1 MVSMAL
7 LHLPLSSSFSFHG
20 AGLPLAL
27 LHLPLSS
34 SFSFHGAGLP
44 STNYKPSFTMLKY
57 VVIERGMCIKASIQS
72 GDVIVRQCA
81 NYSPPLWKDDFI
93 QSLHSKFKGEVYRR
107 RFSQLKGQVQMLL
120 KEERD
125 SLEQLELIDALQKL
139 GISYHFESE
148 IKKILERI
156 SNKFL
161 KKDKEK
167 NSFYATSLQFR
178 LLRQHQF
185 DISEGVFNAFKDE
198 MGNFKTCFCEDI
210 NGMLSLYE
218 ASFLSTKGET
228 VLEEA
233 KCFAVK
239 YLNEFIK
246 SSKDELKVE
255 IVEHALKL
263 PLHWRIERLE
273 ARWSIDIYE
282 RIGTLY
288 PILLEIA
295 KLDFNMVQSIYQ
307 EDLKYASSWWRDTEL
322 GEKMSFARDQLMEN
336 FYWTVGIGFEPELSY
351 FRRMGTKIVALITMI
366 DDVYDVYGT
375 LDELKLFTNAI
386 ERWDIGAMDQL
397 PEYLKQCFL
406 TLYNSINEIAHEALI
421 HHGVDVMQYLKKVWA
436 DLCKSYLIESN
447 WYHSGYKPT
456 FEEYMN
462 NAWIS
467 VAGPIMLVHS
477 YIFVSSQISKQELER
492 LTKYED
498 TIRWSSTIMRLANDL
513 LTPVPDEQNIGDVPK
528 SIQCYMNET
537 GSSEKNARVYIK
549 HMVDELWKKLNE
561 HDDEKLVSS
570 QPFVK
575 MSKNLARI
583 SQCMYQYGDGD
594 MLDYN
599 KTNESVV
606 SLLVTPI
613 IIH

>member
-1 MVSMAL
+1 
-7 LHLPLSSSFSFHG
+7 
-20 AGLPLAL
+20 
-27 LHLPLSS
+27 
-34 SFSFHGAGLP
+34 
-44 STNYKPSFTMLKY
+44 
-57 VVIERGMCIKASIQS
+57 MCIKASIQTQS

-81 NYSPPLWKDDFI
+81 NYNPPLWKDDFI
-93 QSLHSKFKGEVYRR
+93 QSLHNEFRGETYRR
-107 RFSQLKGQVQMLL
+107 RFSQLKEQVQTLL
-120 KEERD
+120 KEESD

-148 IKKILERI
+148 IKNILQRI
-156 SNKFL
+156 SNKSL
-161 KKDKEK
+161 KEDRKK
-167 NSFYATSLQFR
+167 NSLYATSLEFR

-185 DISEGVFNAFKDE
+185 DIYEGVFNAFKDE
-198 MGNFKTCFCEDI
+198 MGNLKTCSYEDI
-210 NGMLSLYE
+210 NEMLSLYE

-228 VLEEA
+228 ILEEA

-255 IVEHALKL
+255 MVEHALKL

-282 RIGTLY
+282 RIGTLN

-351 FRRMGTKIVALITMI
+351 FRRMGTKIVTLITMI

-375 LDELKLFTNAI
+375 LDELKLFTTAI
-386 ERWDIGAMDQL
+386 QRWDIGAMDQL
-397 PEYLKQCFL
+397 PEYLKQCFF
-406 TLYNSINEIAHEALI
+406 TLYNSINEIAYEALI
-421 HHGVDVMQYLKKVWA
+421 NHGVDVMQYLKKVWG

-447 WYHSGYKPT
+447 WHHSGYKPT
-456 FEEYMN
+456 LEEYMN

-467 VAGPIMLVHS
+467 VAGPLMLVHS
-477 YIFVSSQISKQELER
+477 YIFVSAQISKHELER

-513 LTPVPDEQNIGDVPK
+513 LTPLDEQNIGDVPK

-537 GSSEKNARVYIK
+537 GTSEKNARVYIK

-561 HDDEKLVSS
+561 YDDEKLVSS

-575 MSKNLARI
+575 MPKNLARI
-583 SQCMYQYGDGD
+583 SQCMYQYGEGD
-594 MLDYN
+594 TLDHN
-599 KTNESVV
+599 KTKESVV

-613 IIH
+613 IIHSYN

>member
-1 MVSMAL
+1 MSLVYFRLPISKLSISCRVFNKAVTVIGKVSNNYNVRRYAN
-7 LHLPLSSSFSFHG
+7 HQPLF
-20 AGLPLAL
+20 A
-27 LHLPLSS
+27 
-34 SFSFHGAGLP
+34 
-44 STNYKPSFTMLKY
+44 MLKSNG
-57 VVIERGMCIKASIQS
+57 VGDGMCLKASTQS
-72 GDVIVRQCA
+72 DDNVVVRQSA
-81 NYSPPLWKDDFI
+81 NYQSPLWKDDFI
-93 QSLHSKFKGEVYRR
+93 QSLHNEFGGKTYRKRFNQLKGEV
-107 RFSQLKGQVQMLL
+107 KTLL
-120 KEERD
+120 RERRD
-125 SLEQLELIDALQKL
+125 SLEQLELIDVLQRL
-139 GISYHFESE
+139 GISYHFKSE
-148 IKKILERI
+148 IKDILQRI
-156 SNKFL
+156 SNKFYEEDENE
-161 KKDKEK
+161 KK
-167 NSFYATSLQFR
+167 NTLYATSLEFR

-185 DISEGVFNAFKDE
+185 HISEDVFNAFKDE
-198 MGNFKTCFCEDI
+198 MGNFKTCFYDDI

-218 ASFLSTKGET
+218 ASFLSTKRET

-233 KCFAVK
+233 KCFTVK

-282 RIGTLY
+282 RVGTLN

-295 KLDFNMVQSIYQ
+295 KLDFNMVQSFYQ
-307 EDLKYASSWWRDTEL
+307 EDLKYASSWWRNTEL
-322 GEKMSFARDQLMEN
+322 GQKLSFARDQLMEN
-336 FYWTVGIGFEPELSY
+336 FFWTLGIGFEPESTY
-351 FRRMGTKIVALITMI
+351 FRRMGTKIVSLITMI

-375 LDELKLFTNAI
+375 LDELKLFTDAI
-386 ERWDIGAMDQL
+386 ERWDMAAMDQL
-397 PEYLKQCFL
+397 PEYLKPCFF
-406 TLYNSINEIAHEALI
+406 TLYNSINEIAYEALI
-421 HHGVDVMQYLKKVWA
+421 NHGVDVMQYLKKVWA

-477 YIFVSSQISKQELER
+477 YIFVASQISKQELER

-513 LTPVPDEQNIGDVPK
+513 LTPLDKQNIGDVPK

-537 GSSEKNARVYIK
+537 GGSEKEAREYVR
-549 HMVDELWKKLNE
+549 HLVDELWKKLNDE
-561 HDDEKLVSS
+561 YDDEKRVST
-570 QPFVK
+570 QAIIGG

-583 SQCMYQYGDGD
+583 SQYMYQYGDGRFID
-594 MLDYN
+594 HN
-599 KTNESVV
+599 KTKESIV
-606 SLLVTPI
+606 SLLVHPI
-613 IIH
+613 STR

>member
-185 DISEGVFNAFKDE
+185 DIS
-198 MGNFKTCFCEDI
+198 
-210 NGMLSLYE
+210 E